1 MSDDADDNTMVS
13 TAGGV
18 NTSWLAASFR
28 LSKATVERRLAP
40 LAPIGH
46 NSNNRPLYDIPEA
59 AAYLVKPRNIERLLL
74 DLKPADLPDS
84 MRESFWTAKLKEQ
97 QYRLK
102 AGELWE
108 TNDVIEVFSSTLKG
122 VREKLQIVPDTAGRA
137 LGLSIAQV
145 KAMTQIM
152 DSVQDSIH
160 REIIHLE
167 SLQSTPNVLI
177 SDPDVKS
184 SISFRDH
191 EDVI

>member
-1 MSDDADDNTMVS
+1 MSEEEDNKLVS

-18 NTSWLAASFR
+18 TTAWLAATFR
-28 LSKATVERRLAP
+28 LSKPTVERRLAP

-46 NSNNRPLYDIPEA
+46 NAKRQPLYDTPEA

-74 DLKPADLPDS
+74 DLKPTDLPDS

-97 QYRLK
+97 QYRVK

-108 TNDVIEVFSSTLKG
+108 TNDVIGVFSSTLKG
-122 VREKLQIVPDTAGRA
+122 VRERLQIVPDTAGRA

-145 KAMTQIM
+145 KALTEIM

-160 REIIHLE
+160 REITELE
-167 SLQSTPNVLI
+167 DHQSTPNTLI
-177 SDPDVKS
+177 SDPDIKS

-191 EDVI
+191 EDVV